1 MIIFA
6 KNYKIEN
13 DLFVDKTSFMT
24 TNKELSQFGLNS
36 KESATYLAILELG
49 EANIGQIVKKSRVS
63 RTTLYD
69 VLDSLKQ
76 QALISS
82 SRRGTKTFYYAENPR
97 VIGEKLDEKKRTL
110 ERMLPELLAI
120 ANAIDKKPKIRYYE
134 GLEGIK
140 DVYRDTLKFPE
151 QELLAWVAEEA
162 VGAFDEEFLNK
173 YYLAKRIEKKIWV
186 RAIAPNLP
194 YMLRYQGLDRASLR
208 TTKLI
213 DPKKFPIDVEIN
225 LYGKSR
231 IGIMSFTEE
240 LGLIIESEKIFRT
253 LKSIFE
259 SQWEMLGE
267 EKVARDFVP
276 G

>member
-1 MIIFA
+1 LIIFA

>member
-1 MIIFA
+1 MIDT
-6 KNYKIEN
+6 KQLK
-13 DLFVDKTSFMT
+13 
-24 TNKELSQFGLNS
+24 QFGLTD

-49 EANIGQIVKKSRVS
+49 EANIGQIAKKSRLK

-76 QALISS
+76 HALISS
-82 SRRGTKTFYYAENPR
+82 SRRGTKTLYYAENPR
-97 VIGEKLDEKKRTL
+97 VIGEKLDEKKHLL

-134 GLEGIK
+134 GLDGIK

-162 VGAFDEEFLNK
+162 IEEFDEEFLNK
-173 YYLAKRIEKKIWV
+173 YYLAKRIEKKVWV
-186 RAIAPNLP
+186 RAIGPDLP

-208 TTKLI
+208 ATKLV
-213 DPKKFPIDVEIN
+213 DAKKFPFDVEIN
-225 LYGKSR
+225 LYGKTR
-231 IGIMSFTEE
+231 IGIMSFEEE
-240 LGLIIESEKIFRT
+240 LGLIIESEKIFHT

-259 SQWEMLGE
+259 LQWEMLPNGKQSVSPMPE
-267 EKVARDFVP
+267 
-276 G
+276 